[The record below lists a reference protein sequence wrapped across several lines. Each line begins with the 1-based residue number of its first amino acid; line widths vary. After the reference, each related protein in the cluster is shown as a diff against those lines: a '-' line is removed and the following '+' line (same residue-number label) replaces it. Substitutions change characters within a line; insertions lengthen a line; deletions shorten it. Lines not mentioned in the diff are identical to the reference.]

1 MFELVVL
8 VGGFNLILV
17 FKPVEDVKCGI
28 FIKMMWGN
36 GCRIKT

>member
-17 FKPVEDVKCGI
+17 FNIEDVKCGI